1 MTSVSLSP
9 KFQIVIP
16 KEVRALFNLVPGQ
29 QMQVRAVDG
38 HIEVVPEL
46 PMSAAR
52 GMFPGIDT
60 DVPNDPEG
68 PTWPGGCDPLPEPFW
83 TPLNERR

>member
-29 QMQVRAVDG
+29 QMEVRAVNG
-38 HIEVVPEL
+38 RIEVMPEL
-46 PMSAAR
+46 PMSALR
-52 GMFPGIDT
+52 GMCRGIDT
-60 DVPNDPEG
+60 SVPNDDEG
-68 PTWPGGCDPLPEPFW
+68 PTWPGGCDPL
-83 TPLNERR
+83 

>member
-16 KEVRALFNLVPGQ
+16 KEVRALFKLVPGQ

-46 PMSAAR
+46 PMSALR
-52 GMFPGIDT
+52 GMCRGIDT
-60 DVPNDPEG
+60 SVPNDVEG
-68 PTWPGGCDPLPEPFW
+68 PTWPGGCDPL
-83 TPLNERR
+83 

>member
-1 MTSVSLSP
+1 MSAVALSP

-16 KEVRALFNLVPGQ
+16 KDVRRQFNLVPGQ
-29 QMQVRAVDG
+29 QMQVRAAG
-38 HIEVVPEL
+38 GKIEVIPVL

-68 PTWPGGCDPLPEPFW
+68 PTWPGGCDPL
-83 TPLNERR
+83 